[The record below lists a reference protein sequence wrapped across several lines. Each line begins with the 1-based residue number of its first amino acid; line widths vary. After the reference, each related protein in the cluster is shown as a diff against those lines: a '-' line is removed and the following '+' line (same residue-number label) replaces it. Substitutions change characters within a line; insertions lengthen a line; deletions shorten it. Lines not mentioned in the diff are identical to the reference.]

1 MMGESE
7 GRTNLDRKKQQQNSI
22 STWLDRLIRHPGEGL
37 RELLNPQPNPF
48 LQASL

>member
-1 MMGESE
+1 MYADGQFMLRFE
-7 GRTNLDRKKQQQNSI
+7 KKQQNSI
-22 STWLDRLIRHPGEGL
+22 LTWLDRLIRHPSEGL

>member
-1 MMGESE
+1 MLQTE
-7 GRTNLDRKKQQQNSI
+7 KKQQNSI
-22 STWLDRLIRHPGEGL
+22 LTWLDRLIRHPSEGL